1 MRSRVRDGGELLPG
15 MPDGVEKKPPKASDD
30 EAWRARTLE
39 EAEQRTFELLDQAI
53 VKYTTGTVLV
63 KVAEGKRK
71 GYTTDHG
78 PRELAGIFG
87 LYSGG
92 NDSVIVQHM
101 LRRYLA
107 KRPLFRHHFK
117 GMVHVNTGIAIRQ
130 TTVHVRQVADMWG
143 ISLDELHSKFTYLD
157 LLLGNVK
164 STRGPNIGRAVWRG
178 FPGPGGDGQPHNVM
192 YTRLKDQPLQALRGR
207 YVGRQG
213 IRRKVMYI
221 SGLRWDESDKRFK
234 NAEEINEK
242 GGIVWIGAI
251 VHWTNAHMR
260 EYRAKWRCDKVH
272 KHEPHRMCFDEA
284 LPLNEVTANLHMSGD
299 CTCGCYA
306 KPNELDEIAFFYP
319 DDAADIRE
327 RERIVREAGIA
338 ACKWGTPPPADFN
351 QQPAGPEALVD
362 ADLCRSC
369 TPGLI
374 QGSLD
379 DEWLAKG
386 LITPEQHANLRT
398 FEEAS

>member
-1 MRSRVRDGGELLPG
+1 

-39 EAEQRTFELLDQAI
+39 EAEQRTFELLDQVI
-53 VKYTTGTVLV
+53 IKYTTGNVLV
-63 KVAEGKRK
+63 EVAEGKRK
-71 GYTTDHG
+71 GYTIDHG

-92 NDSVIVQHM
+92 NDSVVVQHM

-107 KRPLFRHHFK
+107 ARPLFRHYFK
-117 GMVHVNTGIAIRQ
+117 GMVHVNTGIAIKK

-143 ISLDELHSKFTYLD
+143 IKLEELHPKVTYLD
-157 LLLGNVK
+157 LILGNVK

-192 YTRLKDQPLQALRGR
+192 YTRLKDAALQELRGR

-213 IRRKVMYI
+213 IRRKAMYI

-234 NAEEINEK
+234 NAEEVDEK
-242 GGIVWIGAI
+242 GGIVWVGAI

-319 DDAADIRE
+319 DDAADIRD

-338 ACKWGTPPPADFN
+338 ACKWGKAPPPGFN
-351 QQPAGPEALVD
+351 PQPAGPEPIVD
-362 ADLCRSC
+362 AGLCRSC

-386 LITPEQHANLRT
+386 LITEEQHRNLRAL
-398 FEEAS
+398 EEAS